1 MSESF
6 PASGGARHADMDE
19 IYAEAEH
26 WHVNTGNETI
36 HAKRIPGRWRTIKWL
51 AASVWL
57 IFFLGP
63 YLRWDGRQ
71 AVLFDIPNRQY
82 HLFGATV
89 LPQDFWMLSLLLLFF
104 AILLAVATALAG
116 RVYCGYFCFQTVWT
130 DVFTL
135 IEEKLEGNP
144 AQRRR
149 LDAAPFSLKKLRTKA
164 IKHLSWALIGFIT
177 GFSFVAWFYGADKL
191 WRDFFVGDANV
202 AVYAAVALFTVG
214 TYVLA
219 GWMREQVCFWLCPYA
234 RIQGVMLDRTTV
246 VPTYDEGR
254 GEPRGRMKKG
264 ETEANRTTGD
274 CVDCSQCVAVCPTGV
289 DIRQGQQEGCITCG
303 LCIDACNAVM
313 DKVGRPRGL
322 IRYASLDE
330 MEGKHAPP
338 MFARPR
344 VWVYIAILV
353 IALSGIIYGLSSLTA
368 IDLKVLHERAPLYVQ
383 LSDGSF
389 QNKYTVKLLNKTNE
403 DLDIAISVEADV
415 PVTVTRLEDSIPAK
429 HGEVTP
435 GILFVKIRRQD
446 LSGESVPLT
455 FVATAQLPNGSEIKA
470 SRESAFFGPTQ

>member
-1 MSESF
+1 
-6 PASGGARHADMDE
+6 MDDL
-19 IYAEAEH
+19 YAEAEH
-26 WHVNTGNETI
+26 WQVNTGGETI
-36 HAKRIPGRWRTIKWL
+36 HAKRIPGKWRRIKWL

-63 YLRWDGRQ
+63 YLEWNGRQ

-130 DVFTL
+130 DVFTW
-135 IEEKLEGNP
+135 IEERLEGNP
-144 AQRRR
+144 QQRRKLAR
-149 LDAAPFSLKKLRTKA
+149 APLSARKVGIRAA
-164 IKHLSWALIGFIT
+164 KHLLWLLIGFIT

-202 AVYAAVALFTVG
+202 AAYATVALFTVG

-246 VPTYDEGR
+246 VPTYDESR
-254 GEPRGRMKKG
+254 GEPRGRLKKG
-264 ETEANRTTGD
+264 ETETNRSTGD
-274 CVDCSQCVAVCPTGV
+274 CVDCNQCVAVCPTGV
-289 DIRQGQQEGCITCG
+289 DIRGGQQEGCITCG

-322 IRYASLDE
+322 IRYASLNE
-330 MEGKHAPP
+330 LEGKPVKP
-338 MFARPR
+338 MLLRAR
-344 VWVYIAILV
+344 VWVYTVILAV
-353 IALSGIIYGLSSLTA
+353 ALSGIIYGLSSLSA
-368 IDLKVLHERAPLYVQ
+368 MELNVLHERAPLFVR
-383 LSDGSF
+383 LSDGSI
-389 QNKYTVKLLNKTNE
+389 QNRYTLKVLNKANE
-403 DLDIAISVEADV
+403 DLIVTISAASPKPIDLIGADQ
-415 PVTVTRLEDSIPAK
+415 PIKAK

-435 GILFVKIRRQD
+435 ANVFVKLHKKD
-446 LSGESVPLT
+446 LDSESVPVS
-455 FVATAQLPNGSEIKA
+455 FRVSATLSDGTEISA
-470 SRESAFFGPTQ
+470 ERESAFFGPGR